1 MCKQKQAPTRADTKY
16 FSGFLMKKVKSRYQ
30 ACLAVKIDQKTT
42 KKKKH
47 IYLKMEEEDLK
58 IADTRAI

>member
-1 MCKQKQAPTRADTKY
+1 MAFDEKGEIQIPGVFGSQNR
-16 FSGFLMKKVKSRYQ
+16 
-30 ACLAVKIDQKTT
+30 QKTT
-42 KKKKH
+42 NKKKH